1 MFSKAESITMKL
13 DGIHDA
19 ASRRAAV
26 QVLREMPGVRSASV
40 RQGAANV
47 SFYPDKTTVPEM
59 TAALADAGFS
69 VI

>member
-13 DGIHDA
+13 GGVYDA
-19 ASRRAAV
+19 ATRKAAV
-26 QVLREMPGVRSASV
+26 QVLREIPGVRSASV
-40 RQGAANV
+40 RQDAANV

-59 TAALADAGFS
+59 TAALANAGFP

>member
-47 SFYPDKTTVPEM
+47 
-59 TAALADAGFS
+59 
-69 VI
+69 

>member
-13 DGIHDA
+13 DGVHDA
-19 ASRRAAV
+19 ADRRAAA
-26 QVLREMPGVRSASV
+26 QVLRGMPGVRLATV
-40 RQGAANV
+40 RQDAANV

-59 TAALADAGFS
+59 TAALANAGFP